1 MPIDAPPT
9 SNQGSPFQFSLRALL
24 IGVATICV
32 VLGLAMTQVRT
43 LVLAGNTLLLALGT
57 CGLAL
62 PIGTLLAVLL
72 WRTDVPGRRGA
83 LALIAAMLFVPI
95 YLQAAAWDAGFGL
108 QGWFS
113 VQQGNLQFPPLMG
126 WRAVIWVHALAAV
139 PWVVLIVGV
148 GLRLVEPEL
157 EELALLDMSPW
168 QVVCRVTLPRAW
180 PAIAAAGLWILVT
193 LAGEIAVTD
202 LYRVRTYAEEVY
214 TGFALGD
221 EPEQAALGVLPGMA
235 VVASLVVAA
244 LVLAVALAPPARLA
258 SPRRSLRF
266 NLGLWRWPAAALVLI
281 ALLLLAGVPLADL
294 CYQAG
299 IKVTLSGDER
309 VREWSPEKLVRIVWQ
324 SPREFGREL
333 VWTNAIGVFAASL
346 SAAVAAPLAWLARK
360 GGTRAW
366 PAIAVIAVCLAVP
379 GPLIGLGVVNLFH
392 LVNADWV
399 EYLYSRTI
407 LAPALAVSIRALPVT
422 LLVYWYG
429 LASVSPELLESAEVD
444 GAGPLSRFFRIVLPL
459 RWGAILVGW
468 LAALAVATGDLA
480 ASILSVP
487 PGVSLLSIR
496 IFEMVHFGVTDR
508 LAGICLVSTGT
519 FVLLAALSVLVWR
532 EKEV

>member
-1 MPIDAPPT
+1 MGLPTRPRIGELPSIAVPLWNGLRRTGSGYTCPMFDART
-9 SNQGSPFQFSLRALL
+9 FQ
-24 IGVATICV
+24 
-32 VLGLAMTQVRT
+32 LAQ
-43 LVLAGNTLLLALGT
+43 NTLLLALGT

-72 WRTDVPGRRGA
+72 WRTDVPERRGA
-83 LALIAAMLFVPI
+83 LALLAAMLFVPI

-126 WRAVIWVHALAAV
+126 WRAVFWVHALAAV
-139 PWVVLIVGV
+139 PWVVFIVGV

-180 PAIAAAGLWILVT
+180 PAVAAAGLWILVT

-202 LYRVRTYAEEVY
+202 LYRVRTYAEEIF

-221 EPEQAALGVLPGMA
+221 DPDQAALGVLPGMI
-235 VVASLVVAA
+235 VVTGLVVAGLLMA
-244 LVLAVALAPPARLA
+244 TALAPPARLA

-266 NLGLWRWPAAALVLI
+266 ELGAWRWPAAALVLFVLI
-281 ALLLLAGVPLADL
+281 LLAGVPLADL

-309 VREWSPEKLVRIVWQ
+309 VREWSAEKLVRIVWR
-324 SPREFGREL
+324 SPREFQREL
-333 VWTNAIGVFAASL
+333 GWTYFIGGTAATFT
-346 SAAVAAPLAWLARK
+346 AAVAAPLAWLARQ
-360 GGTRAW
+360 GGVRAW
-366 PAIAVIAVCLAVP
+366 PATAVIAVCLAVP
-379 GPLIGLGVVNLFH
+379 GPLVGIGVARLFH
-392 LVNADWV
+392 VVNADWL

-407 LAPALAVSIRALPVT
+407 LAPVLAVSLRALPVT
-422 LLVYWYG
+422 LLVYWHG
-429 LASVSPELLESAEVD
+429 LASVSPELLESADVD
-444 GAGPLSRFFRIVLPL
+444 GIGPLARFFRIVLPL
-459 RWGAILVGW
+459 RWGALLVGW
-468 LAALAVATGDLA
+468 FAALAVATGELA
-480 ASILSVP
+480 ASFLAVP

-496 IFEMVHFGVTDR
+496 IFDLIHFGVTDR
-508 LAGICLVSTGT
+508 LAGICLVSVGT
-519 FVLLAALSVLVWR
+519 FVLLAAMSVLVWR
-532 EKEV
+532 DKEA